1 MAEVFSPRLPTAQG
15 AGLKKFSGVWANSGN
30 VNLFGL
36 CSVIV
41 VKDVFWRF
49 CVGGCSVW
57 QKIKINL
64 ANQLFMVW
72 EGGNQI
78 GG

>member
-1 MAEVFSPRLPTAQG
+1 MFWLVFGYCCEKR
-15 AGLKKFSGVWANSGN
+15 FFGV
-30 VNLFGL
+30 
-36 CSVIV
+36 
-41 VKDVFWRF
+41 F

-57 QKIKINL
+57 QKIKRNL
-64 ANQLFMVW
+64 VNQLFMVW